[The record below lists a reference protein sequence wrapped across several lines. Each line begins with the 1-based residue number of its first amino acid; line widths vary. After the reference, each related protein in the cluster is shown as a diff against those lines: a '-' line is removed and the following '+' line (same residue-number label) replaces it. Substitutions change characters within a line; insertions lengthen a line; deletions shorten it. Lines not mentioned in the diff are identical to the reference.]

1 MSAADKY
8 AEIISAAHRAG
19 YVATVSLDDDGSGLL
34 DIQHPDHDRRD
45 ILDDEKDGTLFYIQ
59 INSGH
64 RDVARHYN
72 HRTNVDQLTSVAS
85 ILTALTAV
93 TA

>member
-19 YVATVSLDDDGSGLL
+19 YVVTVSLDDDGSGLL
-34 DIQHPDHDRRD
+34 DIEHPDHDRRD

-59 INSGH
+59 INSGR

-72 HRTNVDQLTSVAS
+72 HRTDVDQLTSLRA
-85 ILTALTAV
+85 ILTALTQVPA
-93 TA
+93 

>member
-1 MSAADKY
+1 MSSFNKY
-8 AEIISAAHRAG
+8 ADLIAKARRAG
-19 YVATVSLDDDGSGLL
+19 FIVTVSLDDHGSGLL

-59 INSGH
+59 INPGH

-72 HRTNVDQLTSVAS
+72 HRTDVDQLTSVRA
-85 ILTALTAV
+85 ILTALTQVPA
-93 TA
+93 

>member
-19 YVATVSLDDDGSGLL
+19 YVVTVSLDDDGSGLL
-34 DIQHPDHDRRD
+34 DIEHPDHDRRD

-59 INSGH
+59 INPGH

-72 HRTNVDQLTSVAS
+72 HRTDVDELTSVRA

-93 TA
+93 PA

>member
-8 AEIISAAHRAG
+8 AEIISAARRAG
-19 YVATVSLDDDGSGLL
+19 YVVTVSLDDDGSGLL
-34 DIQHPDHDRRD
+34 DMEHPDHDRRD

-72 HRTNVDQLTSVAS
+72 HHTDVDQLTSVAA